1 MQQFDAWLTL
11 IHVDKLGPVTLQKLF
26 AHFHSAE
33 NILQASRSELQAL
46 KISNAII
53 EGIHTPNKDAVQ
65 RDLAWLEHENH
76 HLLTI
81 QDPAYPTLLKQISD
95 PPCVLYLLG
104 KPELATSLL
113 SDPQL
118 GIVGSRNASA
128 YGKEIATSFAQKLAN
143 SGLVITSG
151 LASGIDGAAHRGALL
166 FEIGTTIAVAAC
178 GLNRVYPAEHRKLA
192 EEISQRG
199 LIISE
204 FPIDTSPMPGHFPRR
219 NRIISGLSL
228 GTLVVE
234 ASVKSGSLITARLA
248 IDQCREVFAIPGS
261 IHNPLSKGGHSLIR
275 NGAKLVETVE
285 DILEELNHQIDPDSL
300 NNRHELVTNSEQKSV
315 LDPQHEKILNSMG
328 HEPISIDT
336 LIERS
341 GLGVE
346 IVSSILLILELNDQ
360 VSHHGNGIYIRRN
373 FL

>member
-33 NILQASRSELQAL
+33 NILQASRSELQSL

-53 EGIHTPNKDAVQ
+53 EGIHTPKKDAVQ

-151 LASGIDGAAHRGALL
+151 LASGIDGAAHRGALQS
-166 FEIGTTIAVAAC
+166 EIGTTIAVAAC

-219 NRIISGLSL
+219 NRIISGLCL

>member
-53 EGIHTPNKDAVQ
+53 EGIHTPKKDAVQ

-151 LASGIDGAAHRGALL
+151 LASGIDGAAHRGALQS
-166 FEIGTTIAVAAC
+166 EIGTTIAVAAC

-219 NRIISGLSL
+219 NRIISGLCL

>member
-1 MQQFDAWLTL
+1 MQQFEAWLTL

-53 EGIHTPNKDAVQ
+53 EGIHTPKKDAVQ

-151 LASGIDGAAHRGALL
+151 LASGIDGAAHRGALQS
-166 FEIGTTIAVAAC
+166 EIGTTIAVAAC

-234 ASVKSGSLITARLA
+234 ASVKSGSLITARFA